1 MEKKKVVK
9 TPEKDKLGAL
19 LEKPLTR
26 RDVIKGAVLGGVGL
40 AIGVYTINKLLSSPQ
55 TPLSTPKPASP
66 RVETGVRGE
75 KLWRWSREGYY
86 YVKLGENTQ
95 CQVCP
100 NRCLLQPGQRSVC
113 RVKVNLDGKLYTLS
127 YGNPCA
133 VHIDPVEKKP
143 LFHFLPGTKTFSIA
157 TAGCNFRCL
166 NCQNWTISQRRPEE
180 TRNYDLMPERVV
192 EAAMSWGVSSIAY
205 TYSEPTAFY
214 EYMLDTSKIAKK
226 KRIKNIWVTNGYI
239 NRKPLLELCKYIDA
253 ANVDL
258 KSFKESI
265 YNRLNAGRLKP
276 VLETLKTL
284 KEVGTWFEV
293 TNLVIPTWTDD
304 LGMIAEMCEWLLK
317 NIGPDY
323 PLHFSR
329 FHPHY
334 KLTHLP
340 PTPVDTLE
348 KARRIAL
355 ETGINYVYIGNVP
368 GHRAQ
373 NTFCPGCNHLII
385 MRRGYR
391 IIENKVVDGRCSHC
405 DNPIPGVW
413 KT

>member
-1 MEKKKVVK
+1 VGKDAKKPKKNEK
-9 TPEKDKLGAL
+9 ASI

-26 RDVIKGAVLGGVGL
+26 RDFIKGAVVGGVGL
-40 AIGVYTINKLLSSPQ
+40 AIGVYTLNKLLSTPQPAPRPQKQGSP
-55 TPLSTPKPASP
+55 K
-66 RVETGVRGE
+66 VETGVGVE

-86 YVKLGENTQ
+86 QVKLGENVQ

-113 RVKVNLDGKLYTLS
+113 RVKTNLEGKIYTLA

-133 VHIDPVEKKP
+133 VHVDPVEKKP
-143 LFHFLPGTKTFSIA
+143 LFHFLPGTKAFSIA

-166 NCQNWTISQRRPEE
+166 NCQNWTISQRRPED
-180 TRNYDLMPERVV
+180 TRNYDLMPEKVV
-192 EAAMSWGVSSIAY
+192 EAAVSSGAISIAY
-205 TYSEPTAFY
+205 TYSEPVAFY
-214 EYMLDTSKIAKK
+214 EYMLDTSRIAKK
-226 KRIKNIWVTNGYI
+226 RGIKNIWVTNGYI
-239 NRKPLLELCKYIDA
+239 NKKPLLELCKYIDA

-265 YNRLNAGRLKP
+265 YNRLNAGRLQP
-276 VLETLKTL
+276 VLDTLKTL
-284 KEVGTWFEV
+284 REAGTWFEV
-293 TNLVIPTWTDD
+293 TNLVVPTWTDD
-304 LGMIAEMCEWLLK
+304 LEMIAEMCEWLLK
-317 NIGPDY
+317 NLGPDY

-348 KARRIAL
+348 KAMETAK

-373 NTFCPGCNHLII
+373 NTFCPACNQLII
-385 MRRGYR
+385 KRRGYR
-391 IIENKVVDGRCSHC
+391 IIENKLVDGRCPHC

-413 KT
+413 KP